1 MTKLMTL
8 TCLLGGLLVL
18 SGCASV
24 DCNGRSAP
32 YDTAQARAPMHPAPG
47 LTAPEQAGDYTIPGE
62 HDKPVA
68 AADVE
73 EGACFV
79 RPPQLV
85 PEPSGDEDEDS
96 DSGTDS
102 PASGNASDTGD

>member
-8 TCLLGGLLVL
+8 TCLLGGALVL

-32 YDTAQARAPMHPAPG
+32 YDTAQARAPMRPVAG
-47 LTAPEQAGDYTIPGE
+47 LTAPQQSGDYAIPGE
-62 HDKPVA
+62 ADKPVK
-68 AADVE
+68 AADVQ

-85 PEPSGDEDEDS
+85 PKPTGDEDEEAQSADQN
-96 DSGTDS
+96 GTDRS
-102 PASGNASDTGD
+102 PKGN